1 MQCRGSRR
9 AFTTAG
15 EESGLMPGYGMKRG
29 SRTVLFLVAHALR
42 RSQFSPSESLL
53 RPSLR
58 FRSVFPVEN
67 FTMRKFSTGNR
78 RENAESR
85 RDGRTLMRKGKIVRF
100 VNTISSD
107 GIAYLLLHL
116 FQLMGQD
123 FHVAADLLVGYPGI
137 YLGGFQIRMP
147 QKTAYGLDGHTVR
160 EQHGGGVRMPGKV
173 IGQPYLETA
182 LPAKFLQY
190 GVASAVARYRKY
202 MVVLGQPLVLLYDA
216 PGNVQQ
222 ADVGLGV
229 RLAPAGDDPEV
240 AVEEGLEPVGRQRL
254 HVRVCQ
260 SGEHREDEEVTYQFA
275 GPAFHRGLH
284 QRLYLT
290 LRQVA
295 PVNALGGVD
304 VPGEGVE
311 GKRTAVAGDG
321 DDVLEPDHVT
331 PYGIGAAFLLRTQEI
346 LEVVDE
352 RQVEFLQGDVVTAVH
367 FRDELAQ
374 MPVYGTV
381 AVVCSLHAAVS
392 HFLDELLIVLLEE
405 LQQRLAFYAQP
416 EAGVPQ
422 PGGGDIAVGLHQF
435 LVTAVHVHTYPV
447 NRRIDFLRLGA
458 LARGTCRFHVPKF
471 RGHVQLAAELLDF
484 AVHRKT
490 AHQGEI
496 AVGSLAAL
504 LHVEEDFEGRS
515 AHTRF
520 HTFLIVTKLIS
531 SELSS
536 GMKNCANY

>member
-1 MQCRGSRR
+1 
-9 AFTTAG
+9 
-15 EESGLMPGYGMKRG
+15 MPGYGMKGAPGQFFSLSHMHYVGRSFRLLNPFYVRPCAFG
-29 SRTVLFLVAHALR
+29 AFSGRFHHA
-42 RSQFSPSESLL
+42 EI
-53 RPSLR
+53 
-58 FRSVFPVEN
+58 
-67 FTMRKFSTGNR
+67 STGNR

-100 VNTISSD
+100 INTISSY
-107 GIAYLLLHL
+107 GIAYFLLHL

-160 EQHGGGVRMPGKV
+160 EQHGGGVRMPGNM

-202 MVVLGQPLVLLYDA
+202 MTVLGQSLILLYDA
-216 PGNVQQ
+216 LGHVQQ

-229 RLAPAGDDPEV
+229 CLATAGDDPEV
-240 AVEEGLEPVGRQRL
+240 AVEEGLEPVGRQCL

-260 SGEHREDEEVTYQFA
+260 SGEHREDEEVAYQFA

-295 PVNALGGVD
+295 SVNALGGID

-352 RQVEFLQGDVVTAVH
+352 RQVEFLQGNVVTAVH
-367 FRDELAQ
+367 FRDELAKV
-374 MPVYGTV
+374 PVYGTV

-392 HFLDELLIVLLEE
+392 HFLDELLVVLLEE
-405 LQQRLAFYAQP
+405 FQQRLAFHAQP

-422 PGGGDIAVGLHQF
+422 PGGGDIAVGL
-435 LVTAVHVHTYPV
+435 AS
-447 NRRIDFLRLGA
+447 
-458 LARGTCRFHVPKF
+458 VP
-471 RGHVQLAAELLDF
+471 GN
-484 AVHRKT
+484 
-490 AHQGEI
+490 G
-496 AVGSLAAL
+496 GSRPR
-504 LHVEEDFEGRS
+504 V
-515 AHTRF
+515 
-520 HTFLIVTKLIS
+520 
-531 SELSS
+531 S
-536 GMKNCANY
+536 GQPPH

>member
-15 EESGLMPGYGMKRG
+15 EKSGFMPGYGMKRAPG
-29 SRTVLFLVAHALR
+29 QFFSLSHMHYVGRSFRLLNPLTSVPALSGVFRQKISPYGNFLPETEGKRGVP
-42 RSQFSPSESLL
+42 Q
-53 RPSLR
+53 
-58 FRSVFPVEN
+58 
-67 FTMRKFSTGNR
+67 
-78 RENAESR
+78 
-85 RDGRTLMRKGKIVRF
+85 DGRTLMRKGKIIRF
-100 VNTISSD
+100 INTISSD
-107 GIAYLLLHL
+107 GIAYFLLHL

-147 QKTAYGLDGHTVR
+147 QKTAYGLDGYTVR
-160 EQHGGGVRMPGKV
+160 EQHGGGVRMPGHM

-202 MVVLGQPLVLLYDA
+202 MTVLGQSLILLYDA
-216 PGNVQQ
+216 LGHVQQ

-229 RLAPAGDDPEV
+229 CLATAGDDPEV
-240 AVEEGLEPVGRQRL
+240 AVEEGLEPVGRQCL

-260 SGEHREDEEVTYQFA
+260 SGEHREDEEVAYQFA

-295 PVNALGGVD
+295 SVNALGGID

-352 RQVEFLQGDVVTAVH
+352 GQVEFLQGMSSRRYT
-367 FRDELAQ
+367 F
-374 MPVYGTV
+374 GTN
-381 AVVCSLHAAVS
+381 S
-392 HFLDELLIVLLEE
+392 
-405 LQQRLAFYAQP
+405 QRCLYM
-416 EAGVPQ
+416 V
-422 PGGGDIAVGLHQF
+422 
-435 LVTAVHVHTYPV
+435 
-447 NRRIDFLRLGA
+447 R
-458 LARGTCRFHVPKF
+458 
-471 RGHVQLAAELLDF
+471 
-484 AVHRKT
+484 
-490 AHQGEI
+490 
-496 AVGSLAAL
+496 
-504 LHVEEDFEGRS
+504 
-515 AHTRF
+515 
-520 HTFLIVTKLIS
+520 
-531 SELSS
+531 
-536 GMKNCANY
+536 

>member
-1 MQCRGSRR
+1 
-9 AFTTAG
+9 
-15 EESGLMPGYGMKRG
+15 MPGYGMKRG

-160 EQHGGGVRMPGKV
+160 EQHGGGVRMPGHM

-254 HVRVCQ
+254 HVCVCQ

>member
-1 MQCRGSRR
+1 MASHI
-9 AFTTAG
+9 
-15 EESGLMPGYGMKRG
+15 S
-29 SRTVLFLVAHALR
+29 
-42 RSQFSPSESLL
+42 FSIFSSLWDRISMSLL
-53 RPSLR
+53 I
-58 FRSVFPVEN
+58 FW
-67 FTMRKFSTGNR
+67 
-78 RENAESR
+78 
-85 RDGRTLMRKGKIVRF
+85 
-100 VNTISSD
+100 
-107 GIAYLLLHL
+107 
-116 FQLMGQD
+116 
-123 FHVAADLLVGYPGI
+123 LVIPGI

-147 QKTAYGLDGHTVR
+147 QKTAYGLDGYTVR
-160 EQHGGGVRMPGKV
+160 EQHGGGVRMPGHM

-202 MVVLGQPLVLLYDA
+202 MTVLGQSLILLYDA
-216 PGNVQQ
+216 LGHVQQ

-229 RLAPAGDDPEV
+229 CLATAGDDPEV
-240 AVEEGLEPVGRQRL
+240 AVEEGLEPVGRQCL

-260 SGEHREDEEVTYQFA
+260 SGEHREDEEVAYQFA

-295 PVNALGGVD
+295 SVNALGGID

-352 RQVEFLQGDVVTAVH
+352 GQVEFLQGDVVTAVY
-367 FRDELAQ
+367 FRDELAKV
-374 MPVYGTV
+374 PVYGTV

-392 HFLDELLIVLLEE
+392 HFLDELPVVLLEE
-405 LQQRLAFYAQP
+405 LQQRLAFHAQP

-435 LVTAVHVHTYPV
+435 LITAVHVHAYPV

-484 AVHRKT
+484 AVYRKT

>member
-160 EQHGGGVRMPGKV
+160 EQHGGGVRMPGNM

-190 GVASAVARYRKY
+190 GVASAVAWYRKY
-202 MVVLGQPLVLLYDA
+202 MIVLGQPLVLLYDA

-229 RLAPAGDDPEV
+229 CLAPAGDDPEV

-260 SGEHREDEEVTYQFA
+260 SGEHGEDEEVAYQLA

>member
-15 EESGLMPGYGMKRG
+15 VESGLMPGYGMKRG

-58 FRSVFPVEN
+58 FRSVFPAEN
-67 FTMRKFSTGNR
+67 FTMRKFSAGNR

-100 VNTISSD
+100 INTISSY
-107 GIAYLLLHL
+107 GIAYFLLHL

-160 EQHGGGVRMPGKV
+160 EQHGGGVRMPGHM

-229 RLAPAGDDPEV
+229 CLAPAGDDPEV

-260 SGEHREDEEVTYQFA
+260 SGETRKKHQSKEDRF
-275 GPAFHRGLH
+275 R
-284 QRLYLT
+284 
-290 LRQVA
+290 
-295 PVNALGGVD
+295 
-304 VPGEGVE
+304 
-311 GKRTAVAGDG
+311 
-321 DDVLEPDHVT
+321 
-331 PYGIGAAFLLRTQEI
+331 
-346 LEVVDE
+346 E
-352 RQVEFLQGDVVTAVH
+352 RQTQSVVNKRFFYCLPLQPNSRERQDNARLPLPSH
-367 FRDELAQ
+367 YLFRYL
-374 MPVYGTV
+374 
-381 AVVCSLHAAVS
+381 
-392 HFLDELLIVLLEE
+392 
-405 LQQRLAFYAQP
+405 P
-416 EAGVPQ
+416 EA
-422 PGGGDIAVGLHQF
+422 
-435 LVTAVHVHTYPV
+435 
-447 NRRIDFLRLGA
+447 
-458 LARGTCRFHVPKF
+458 
-471 RGHVQLAAELLDF
+471 
-484 AVHRKT
+484 
-490 AHQGEI
+490 
-496 AVGSLAAL
+496 
-504 LHVEEDFEGRS
+504 
-515 AHTRF
+515 
-520 HTFLIVTKLIS
+520 
-531 SELSS
+531 
-536 GMKNCANY
+536 

>member
-137 YLGGFQIRMP
+137 YLGGFQIRMT

-160 EQHGGGVRMPGKV
+160 EQHGGGVRMPGNMV
-173 IGQPYLETA
+173 GQPYLETA
-182 LPAKFLQY
+182 LPTKFLQY
-190 GVASAVARYRKY
+190 DVASAAARYRKY
-202 MVVLGQPLVLLYDA
+202 MIVLGQPLVLLYDA

-229 RLAPAGDDPEV
+229 RLPPAGDDPEV
-240 AVEEGLEPVGRQRL
+240 AVEEGLEPVSRQRL
-254 HVRVCQ
+254 HVCVCQ
-260 SGEHREDEEVTYQFA
+260 SGKHREDEEVTYQFA
-275 GPAFHRGLH
+275 GPAFHRDLH

-295 PVNALGGVD
+295 PVNALEGVD
-304 VPGEGVE
+304 VPGEGIE
-311 GKRTAVAGDG
+311 GKCTAVAGDG

-331 PYGIGAAFLLRTQEI
+331 PYGIGAAFLLRTQKI

-352 RQVEFLQGDVVTAVH
+352 RQVEFLQGNVVTAVY
-367 FRDELAQ
+367 FRDELAKV
-374 MPVYGTV
+374 PVYGTV

-392 HFLDELLIVLLEE
+392 HFLDELPVVLLEE
-405 LQQRLAFYAQP
+405 LQQRLAFHAQP

-504 LHVEEDFEGRS
+504 LHVEEDFESRS

>member
-1 MQCRGSRR
+1 
-9 AFTTAG
+9 
-15 EESGLMPGYGMKRG
+15 
-29 SRTVLFLVAHALR
+29 
-42 RSQFSPSESLL
+42 
-53 RPSLR
+53 
-58 FRSVFPVEN
+58 
-67 FTMRKFSTGNR
+67 
-78 RENAESR
+78 
-85 RDGRTLMRKGKIVRF
+85 MRKGKIIRF
-100 VNTISSD
+100 INTISSD
-107 GIAYLLLHL
+107 GIAYFLLHL

-147 QKTAYGLDGHTVR
+147 QKTAYGLDGYTVR
-160 EQHGGGVRMPGKV
+160 EQHGGGVRMPGTV

-202 MVVLGQPLVLLYDA
+202 MTVLGQSLILLYDA
-216 PGNVQQ
+216 LGHVQQ

-229 RLAPAGDDPEV
+229 CLATAGDDPEV
-240 AVEEGLEPVGRQRL
+240 AVEEGLEPVGRQCL

-260 SGEHREDEEVTYQFA
+260 SGEHREDEEVAYQFA

-295 PVNALGGVD
+295 SVNALGGID

-352 RQVEFLQGDVVTAVH
+352 GQVEFLQGDVVTAVY
-367 FRDELAQ
+367 FRDELAKV
-374 MPVYGTV
+374 PVYGTV

-392 HFLDELLIVLLEE
+392 HFLDELLVVLLEE
-405 LQQRLAFYAQP
+405 LQQRLAFHAQP

-435 LVTAVHVHTYPV
+435 LVTAVHVHAYPV

-484 AVHRKT
+484 AVYRKT

>member
-1 MQCRGSRR
+1 
-9 AFTTAG
+9 
-15 EESGLMPGYGMKRG
+15 
-29 SRTVLFLVAHALR
+29 
-42 RSQFSPSESLL
+42 
-53 RPSLR
+53 
-58 FRSVFPVEN
+58 
-67 FTMRKFSTGNR
+67 
-78 RENAESR
+78 
-85 RDGRTLMRKGKIVRF
+85 MRKGKIIRF
-100 VNTISSD
+100 INTISSD
-107 GIAYLLLHL
+107 GIAYFLLHL

-147 QKTAYGLDGHTVR
+147 QKTAYGLDGYTVR
-160 EQHGGGVRMPGKV
+160 EQHGGGVRMPGHM

-202 MVVLGQPLVLLYDA
+202 MTVLGQSLILLYDA
-216 PGNVQQ
+216 LGHVQQ

-229 RLAPAGDDPEV
+229 CLATAGDDPEV
-240 AVEEGLEPVGRQRL
+240 AVEEGLEPVGRQCL

-260 SGEHREDEEVTYQFA
+260 SGEHGEDEEVAYQFA

-295 PVNALGGVD
+295 SVNALGGID

-352 RQVEFLQGDVVTAVH
+352 GQVEFLQGDVVTAVY
-367 FRDELAQ
+367 FRDELAKV
-374 MPVYGTV
+374 PVYGTV

-392 HFLDELLIVLLEE
+392 HFLDELLVVLLEE
-405 LQQRLAFYAQP
+405 LQQRLAFHAQP

-435 LVTAVHVHTYPV
+435 LVTAVHVHAYPV

-484 AVHRKT
+484 AVYRKT

>member
-160 EQHGGGVRMPGKV
+160 EQHGGGVRMPGHM

-331 PYGIGAAFLLRTQEI
+331 PYGIGAAFLLRTQKI

-352 RQVEFLQGDVVTAVH
+352 GQVEFLQGDVVTAVY
-367 FRDELAQ
+367 FRDELAK

>member
-58 FRSVFPVEN
+58 FRSVFPAEN
-67 FTMRKFSTGNR
+67 FTVRKFSAGNR

-160 EQHGGGVRMPGKV
+160 EQHGGGVRMPGNMV
-173 IGQPYLETA
+173 GQPYLETA
-182 LPAKFLQY
+182 LPTKFLQY
-190 GVASAVARYRKY
+190 DVASAAARYRKY
-202 MVVLGQPLVLLYDA
+202 MIVLGQPLVLLYDA

-229 RLAPAGDDPEV
+229 RLPPAGDDPEV
-240 AVEEGLEPVGRQRL
+240 AVEEGLEPVSRQRL
-254 HVRVCQ
+254 HVCVCQ
-260 SGEHREDEEVTYQFA
+260 SGKHREDEEVTYQFA
-275 GPAFHRGLH
+275 GPAFHRDLH

-295 PVNALGGVD
+295 PVNALEGVD
-304 VPGEGVE
+304 VPGEGIE
-311 GKRTAVAGDG
+311 GKCTAVAGDG

-352 RQVEFLQGDVVTAVH
+352 RQVEFLQGDVVTSVH

-374 MPVYGTV
+374 VLVYGTV

-392 HFLDELLIVLLEE
+392 HFLDELLVVLLEE
-405 LQQRLAFYAQP
+405 LQQRLAFHAQP

-447 NRRIDFLRLGA
+447 NRRIDFLCLDA
-458 LARGTCRFHVPKF
+458 LAGGTCRFHVPKF

>member
-15 EESGLMPGYGMKRG
+15 EESGFMPGYGMKRG
-29 SRTVLFLVAHALR
+29 SRIVLFLVAHALR

-116 FQLMGQD
+116 FQLVGQD

-147 QKTAYGLDGHTVR
+147 QKTAYGLDGYTVR
-160 EQHGGGVRMPGKV
+160 EQHGGGVRMPGHM

-202 MVVLGQPLVLLYDA
+202 MIVLGQPLVLLYDA

-229 RLAPAGDDPEV
+229 CLAPAGDDPEV

-260 SGEHREDEEVTYQFA
+260 SGEHREDEEVAYQLT

-295 PVNALGGVD
+295 PINALGGVD

-321 DDVLEPDHVT
+321 DDVLEPDHVP

-352 RQVEFLQGDVVTAVH
+352 RQVEFLQGDIVTAVY
-367 FRDELAQ
+367 FRDELAKV
-374 MPVYGTV
+374 PVYGTV
-381 AVVCSLHAAVS
+381 AVVCPLHAAVS
-392 HFLDELLIVLLEE
+392 HLLDELPVVLLEE
-405 LQQRLAFYAQP
+405 LQQRLAFHAQP

>member
-137 YLGGFQIRMP
+137 YLGGFQIRMT

-160 EQHGGGVRMPGKV
+160 EQHGGGVRMPGNMV
-173 IGQPYLETA
+173 GQPYLETA
-182 LPAKFLQY
+182 LPTKFLQY
-190 GVASAVARYRKY
+190 DVASAAARYRKY
-202 MVVLGQPLVLLYDA
+202 MIVLGQPLVLLYDA

-229 RLAPAGDDPEV
+229 RLPPAGDDPEV
-240 AVEEGLEPVGRQRL
+240 AVEEGLEPVSRQRL
-254 HVRVCQ
+254 HVCVCQ
-260 SGEHREDEEVTYQFA
+260 SGKHREDEEVTYQFA
-275 GPAFHRGLH
+275 GPAFHRDLH

-295 PVNALGGVD
+295 PVNALEGVD
-304 VPGEGVE
+304 VPGEGIE
-311 GKRTAVAGDG
+311 GKCTAVAGDG

-447 NRRIDFLRLGA
+447 NRRIDFLCLDA
-458 LARGTCRFHVPKF
+458 LAGGTCRFHVPKF
-471 RGHVQLAAELLDF
+471 RGYVQLAAELLDF

>member
-15 EESGLMPGYGMKRG
+15 EESGFMPGYGMKRG
-29 SRTVLFLVAHALR
+29 SRIVLFLVAHALR

-160 EQHGGGVRMPGKV
+160 EQHGGGVRMPGNM

-202 MVVLGQPLVLLYDA
+202 MIVLGQPLVLLYDA
-216 PGNVQQ
+216 LGNVQQ

-229 RLAPAGDDPEV
+229 CLAPAGDDPEV

-260 SGEHREDEEVTYQFA
+260 SGEHREDEEVAYQFA

-352 RQVEFLQGDVVTAVH
+352 GQVEFLQGDVVTAVY
-367 FRDELAQ
+367 FRDELAKV
-374 MPVYGTV
+374 PVYGTV

-392 HFLDELLIVLLEE
+392 HFLDELPVVLLEE
-405 LQQRLAFYAQP
+405 FQQRLAFHAQP

-447 NRRIDFLRLGA
+447 NRRIDFLCLDA

-471 RGHVQLAAELLDF
+471 RGYVQLAAELLDF

-504 LHVEEDFEGRS
+504 LHVEEDFESRS

>member
-15 EESGLMPGYGMKRG
+15 EESGFMPGYGMKRG

-147 QKTAYGLDGHTVR
+147 QKTAYGLDGYTVR
-160 EQHGGGVRMPGKV
+160 EQHGGGVRMPGNM

-190 GVASAVARYRKY
+190 GVASAVAWYRKY
-202 MVVLGQPLVLLYDA
+202 MIVLGQPLVLLYDA
-216 PGNVQQ
+216 LGNVQQ

-229 RLAPAGDDPEV
+229 CLAPAGDDPEV

-260 SGEHREDEEVTYQFA
+260 SGEHREDEEVAYQLT

-295 PVNALGGVD
+295 PINALGGVD

-352 RQVEFLQGDVVTAVH
+352 RQVEFLQGDIVTAVY
-367 FRDELAQ
+367 FRDELAKV
-374 MPVYGTV
+374 PVYGTV
-381 AVVCSLHAAVS
+381 AVVCPLHAAVS
-392 HFLDELLIVLLEE
+392 HLLDELPVVLLEE
-405 LQQRLAFYAQP
+405 LQQRLAFHAQP

>member
-116 FQLMGQD
+116 FQLVGQD

-147 QKTAYGLDGHTVR
+147 QKTAYGLDGYTVR
-160 EQHGGGVRMPGKV
+160 EQHGGGVRMPGHM

-202 MVVLGQPLVLLYDA
+202 MIVLGQPLVLLYDA

-260 SGEHREDEEVTYQFA
+260 SGEHREDEEVAYQLT

-295 PVNALGGVD
+295 PINALGGVD

-352 RQVEFLQGDVVTAVH
+352 RQVEFLQGDVVTAVY
-367 FRDELAQ
+367 FRDELAKV
-374 MPVYGTV
+374 PVYGTV
-381 AVVCSLHAAVS
+381 AVVCPLHAAVS
-392 HFLDELLIVLLEE
+392 HLLDELPVVLLEE
-405 LQQRLAFYAQP
+405 LQQRLAFHAQP

>member
-58 FRSVFPVEN
+58 FRSVFPAEN

-160 EQHGGGVRMPGKV
+160 EQHGGGVRMPGNM

-202 MVVLGQPLVLLYDA
+202 MVVFGQPLVLLYDA

-260 SGEHREDEEVTYQFA
+260 SGEHGEDEEVAYQFA

-367 FRDELAQ
+367 FRDELAK

-392 HFLDELLIVLLEE
+392 HFLDELPVVLLEE

-504 LHVEEDFEGRS
+504 LHVEEDFESRS

>member
-1 MQCRGSRR
+1 
-9 AFTTAG
+9 
-15 EESGLMPGYGMKRG
+15 
-29 SRTVLFLVAHALR
+29 
-42 RSQFSPSESLL
+42 
-53 RPSLR
+53 
-58 FRSVFPVEN
+58 
-67 FTMRKFSTGNR
+67 
-78 RENAESR
+78 
-85 RDGRTLMRKGKIVRF
+85 
-100 VNTISSD
+100 
-107 GIAYLLLHL
+107 
-116 FQLMGQD
+116 MGQD

-160 EQHGGGVRMPGKV
+160 EQHGGGVRMPGHM

-216 PGNVQQ
+216 LGHVQQ

-229 RLAPAGDDPEV
+229 CLATAGDDPEV
-240 AVEEGLEPVGRQRL
+240 AVEEGLEPIGRQCL

-260 SGEHREDEEVTYQFA
+260 SGEHREDEEVAYQFA
-275 GPAFHRGLH
+275 GPAFHRSLH

-367 FRDELAQ
+367 FRDELAKV
-374 MPVYGTV
+374 PVYGTV
-381 AVVCSLHAAVS
+381 AVVCSLHAAMS

-405 LQQRLAFYAQP
+405 LQQRLAFHAQP

-447 NRRIDFLRLGA
+447 NRRINFLRLGA

>member
-160 EQHGGGVRMPGKV
+160 EQHGGGVRMPGHM

-260 SGEHREDEEVTYQFA
+260 SGEHREDEEVAYQFA

-295 PVNALGGVD
+295 PVNALEGVD

-352 RQVEFLQGDVVTAVH
+352 RQVEFLQGNVVTAVH